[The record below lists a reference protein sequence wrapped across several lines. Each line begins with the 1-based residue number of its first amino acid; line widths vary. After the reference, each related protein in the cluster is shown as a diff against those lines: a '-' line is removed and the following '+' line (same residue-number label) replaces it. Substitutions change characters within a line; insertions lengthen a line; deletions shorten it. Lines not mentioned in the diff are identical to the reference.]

1 MALLLASI
9 WHAAAV
15 CYKKPKDEKCHTYQ
29 IMSCRFHTTFKLYDI
44 LMLSVCPIPFVCIAS
59 NSNGT
64 WYCHLAVGITSK
76 LQLLYTQFSWSE
88 MDTWGTVDV

>member
-1 MALLLASI
+1 MLQLFVTKSLRMKSVI
-9 WHAAAV
+9 L
-15 CYKKPKDEKCHTYQ
+15 
-29 IMSCRFHTTFKLYDI
+29 IKLCLVGFTQLSSDI